1 MGDRPE
7 NSAMIRAIIPA
18 AATAAALCSFTMAE
32 HRQLPAENSFA
43 VQGARVFDGERDL
56 GVMTVI
62 VQDGIVHALG
72 ANTRIPAGMETVDG
86 TGHTLLP
93 GFIDSHTHSF
103 GSASQDA
110 VRFGV
115 TAQLDMLGDRT
126 RLAAIERQRG
136 EVGETGEAD
145 LWSAG
150 AAVTAAGGHGTQ
162 YGMDVPALDA
172 DDDAGELVRQLA
184 AEGSDY
190 VKIIVEDMSAYD
202 VPQLIPRLTPQQV
215 RDAIVAAHEQSL
227 MAVVHVSLQEDARHA
242 ISSGADGLV
251 HIFADQVADDDF
263 VSLVARRNAFV
274 IPTLAVIAGIAR
286 SGEARQLA
294 QSPALQPY
302 MSAEQRSSLS
312 ASFPAEP
319 RQRDL
324 ENAIESVRRLHAA
337 GVSILAGSDA
347 PNPGTAHGVSIHHEL
362 ELLVRAGLSNREAL
376 AAATSVPAS
385 RFSLPDRGR
394 IAPGARADLVLV
406 RGNPL
411 EDITATRTVARVW
424 KNGYPVQREITAVAL
439 NAEQAPDATLVSS
452 FDGDAVDAAFGAGW
466 MGTNDQMAGGSS
478 VDAHRLVQGGAQGS
492 SGALEVS
499 GEVRA
504 GFAFPWSGVIYFPS
518 SAPMQPIDLSSRR
531 ELVFHARGDG
541 RTYNVMLFS
550 GPSMSGMPSIQ
561 TFVAGPEWQEVTLQL
576 AAFPGADL
584 TLVRGIA
591 FTAGQP
597 AGEFRFLID
606 EVEIR

>member
-1 MGDRPE
+1 
-7 NSAMIRAIIPA
+7 MIRAIIPA
-18 AATAAALCSFTMAE
+18 AATAAALYSLTIAE
-32 HRQLPAENSFA
+32 FGNPPGAENSFA
-43 VQGARVFDGERDL
+43 VKGARVFDGERDL
-56 GVMTVI
+56 GAVNV
-62 VQDGIVHALG
+62 VVRDGRIYALG
-72 ANTRIPAGMETVDG
+72 ADAPIPDGIETIDG

-172 DDDAGELVRQLA
+172 DDDAGEVVRQLA

-531 ELVFHARGDG
+531 ELGFHARGDG